1 MSDQFRHFSPGFE
14 DRARQSVP
22 RLLLGEGRA
31 STTQIVITLAAG
43 MLIVFGVLYGINN
56 QRVETIAKEPAAAQT
71 AAAPPAN
78 TQAQQNAPPASP
90 PTSAGAATTG
100 SGENPQQPAPR

>member
-1 MSDQFRHFSPGFE
+1 MSDQFRHFDPGFQN
-14 DRARQSVP
+14 RGRQSVP
-22 RLLLGEGRA
+22 RLLLGDGRA
-31 STTQIVITLAAG
+31 STTQIAITLAAG

-78 TQAQQNAPPASP
+78 PQGQQNAPA
-90 PTSAGAATTG
+90 SAGAATTG
-100 SGENPQQPAPR
+100 SGESPQQPAPR

>member
-1 MSDQFRHFSPGFE
+1 MSDQFRHFSPGVE
-14 DRARQSVP
+14 DRGRQSVP
-22 RLLLGEGRA
+22 RLLLGDGRA
-31 STTQIVITLAAG
+31 STTQIAITLASG

-78 TQAQQNAPPASP
+78 PQGQQNAQA
-90 PTSAGAATTG
+90 SAGAATTG
-100 SGENPQQPAPR
+100 SGESPQQPAPR